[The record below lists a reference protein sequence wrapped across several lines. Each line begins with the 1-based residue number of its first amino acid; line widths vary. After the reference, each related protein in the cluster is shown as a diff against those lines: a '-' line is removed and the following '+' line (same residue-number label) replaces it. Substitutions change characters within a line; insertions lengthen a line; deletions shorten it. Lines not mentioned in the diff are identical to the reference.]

1 MKNAFVKAEWL
12 CVMSV
17 AVVFLFVAGCD
28 DDNSTNNTSGEGTVI
43 LVMHDAPVDDFKEV
57 WLTVES
63 VTMIGEA
70 DSNNTE
76 VLLSEGVRMDFLDMD
91 SISQVL
97 AMSNVESGTYSK
109 IRLQVSDP
117 EFVRDDDSVFTEP
130 EVKLVANGHVDLNP
144 QGTITI
150 DADSLHLISLDLDL
164 ETSLQINQTGNG
176 RYILHPQIFI
186 DGDDDIDEDGDDDE
200 DITFGH
206 ATIVSVDLLSGVLVV
221 SAPGSQGNFT
231 VRTNVQTVIKGE
243 DDLPLT
249 LAQLTVGSEIKV
261 KGEYDLI
268 TGEIYATHIEL
279 ED

>member
-1 MKNAFVKAEWL
+1 MKNLFVRAEWL
-12 CVMSV
+12 CVMG
-17 AVVFLFVAGCD
+17 AAAAFLFLAGCD
-28 DDNSTNNTSGEGTVI
+28 DDNSTNTSGDATVV

-63 VTMIGEA
+63 VTMIGDA

-76 VLLSEGVRMDFLDMD
+76 VLLSEGIRVDFLDLD

-130 EVKLVANGHVDLNP
+130 EVMLVANGHVDLNP

-164 ETSLQINQTGNG
+164 DSSLQINQTGNG
-176 RYILHPQIFI
+176 RYILRPQIFI

-200 DITFGH
+200 GVTLGH
-206 ATIVSVDLLSGVLVV
+206 ATIVSIDLPSGSLVV
-221 SAPGSQGNFT
+221 SLPGSQDNI
-231 VRTNVQTVIKGE
+231 TVITSLQTE
-243 DDLPLT
+243 IETEANLPLT
-249 LAQLTVGSEIKV
+249 LAQLTVGAEIRV
-261 KGEYDLI
+261 KGELDLI
-268 TGEIYATHIEL
+268 TGEINATQIVL
-279 ED
+279 KD

>member
-1 MKNAFVKAEWL
+1 MKNRFVRAACL
-12 CVMSV
+12 RVMGV
-17 AVVFLFVAGCD
+17 AVAFLCFTGCN
-28 DDNSTNNTSGEGTVI
+28 DDNSTSTSSDASVV

-63 VTMIGEA
+63 VTMISDA
-70 DSNNTE
+70 DSSHAE
-76 VLLSEGVRMDFLDMD
+76 VLLSEAVRMDFLDLD

-97 AMSNVESGTYSK
+97 AMSIVESGTYSK

-164 ETSLQINQTGNG
+164 ENSIQINQTGNG

-200 DITFGH
+200 DITIGH
-206 ATIVSVDLLSGVLVV
+206 ATIVSINLSLGVLVV
-221 SAPGSQGNFT
+221 SAPGSEDNFT
-231 VRTNVQTVIKGE
+231 VLTDVQTVIKGE
-243 DDLPLT
+243 DNLPLT
-249 LAQLTVGSEIKV
+249 LSQLTVGAEIRV
-261 KGEYDLI
+261 KGELDLV
-268 TGEIYATHIEL
+268 TGEINATQIVL
-279 ED
+279 AD

>member
-1 MKNAFVKAEWL
+1 MKKLFVRAEWL
-12 CVMSV
+12 CVMSA
-17 AVVFLFVAGCD
+17 AVVFLFIAGCSD
-28 DDNSTNNTSGEGTVI
+28 DSTNNTSGNGTVV

-63 VTMIGEA
+63 VTMIGDA

-76 VLLSEGVRMDFLDMD
+76 VLLSEGVRMDFLDLD

-97 AMSNVESGTYSK
+97 AMGNVESGTYSK

-164 ETSLQINQTGNG
+164 ENSIQINQTGNG
-176 RYILHPQIFI
+176 RYILRPQIFI

-200 DITFGH
+200 DITVGH
-206 ATIVSVDLLSGVLVV
+206 AIIVSIDLSMGVLVV
-221 SAPGSQGNFT
+221 SAPGSQDNFT
-231 VRTNVQTVIKGE
+231 IRTNAQTEIE
-243 DDLPLT
+243 TENDLPLT
-249 LAQLTVGSEIKV
+249 LAQLTVGSEIKI
-261 KGEYDLI
+261 KGELDLL
-268 TGEIYATHIEL
+268 TGEIIATQIEL
-279 ED
+279 QD

>member
-1 MKNAFVKAEWL
+1 MKNRFVRAGWLRVISAAFA
-12 CVMSV
+12 
-17 AVVFLFVAGCD
+17 FFFIAGCSD
-28 DDNSTNNTSGEGTVI
+28 DSTNNTSGDASVV
-43 LVMHDAPVDDFKEV
+43 LVMHDAPVDDFKEI

-63 VTMIGEA
+63 VTMISDA

-76 VLLSEGVRMDFLDMD
+76 VLLSEGVRMDFLDLD

-97 AMSNVESGTYSK
+97 AASNVESGTYSK

-130 EVKLVANGHVDLNP
+130 EVKLVANGRVDLNP

-164 ETSLQINQTGNG
+164 ENSIQINQTGNG

-206 ATIVSVDLLSGVLVV
+206 ATIVSIDLSLGVLVV
-221 SAPGSQGNFT
+221 SAPGSQDNFSI
-231 VRTNVQTVIKGE
+231 RTNVQTEIKGE
-243 DDLPLT
+243 DNLPLT
-249 LAQLTVGSEIKV
+249 LAQLTVGSELRV
-261 KGEYDLI
+261 KGELDLI
-268 TGEIYATHIEL
+268 TGEIHATQIVL
-279 ED
+279 VD